1 MNQNII
7 FRITCACVILL
18 SSACSEFLEVESKSQ
33 ISDNTLWTTTGNAE
47 LFLNNVYAGLPGP
60 FATDDPGENWT
71 DNSMASRVGPLS
83 RNLMALSQYA
93 PNNSPS
99 QWGHY
104 ANIRRANLFIEKVK
118 ESSLPEDW
126 KTQRLAE
133 ARYLRAYYYMLLWM
147 YHGGIPI
154 ITDVLNM
161 SEQGDDVFRAKNT
174 AEETFQ
180 FIVEE
185 CAIIA
190 NDLPLQSEAG
200 RATRGAALT
209 LKGWCE
215 LVWASPIYNTEN
227 ESSRWQVAAS
237 TNKAVIDL
245 GVYSLFPD
253 YNTLHFEENNN
264 NVEVI
269 FDKQYLGGT
278 ALGGSR
284 EGLQGPWRV
293 GGIQRSWGNVN
304 PTQEL
309 VDEYAMANGLP
320 IDDSASGYNPQN
332 PYANREKRFYQSII
346 YDGSEWLGFEMI
358 KRQGVGSPNATD
370 LSDINEATNTG
381 YSLRKGLNPT
391 YAINGSHRQ
400 NSSSFIIF
408 RYAEVLLSYAEAEN
422 EANGPEQSVYDAVNL
437 VRERSELPPL
447 KNGLSKDEMRKAIHK
462 ERRVELAFE
471 EKRWY
476 DLIRLRIAEEKLN
489 GVLHAMVIEQ
499 EEGKWVYKVVPAPG
513 GQRFFDPAKNYFLP
527 IPQQAIDRNPQ
538 LVQNPNYQ

>member
-1 MNQNII
+1 
-7 FRITCACVILL
+7 
-18 SSACSEFLEVESKSQ
+18 
-33 ISDNTLWTTTGNAE
+33 
-47 LFLNNVYAGLPGP
+47 
-60 FATDDPGENWT
+60 
-71 DNSMASRVGPLS
+71 
-83 RNLMALSQYA
+83 
-93 PNNSPS
+93 
-99 QWGHY
+99 
-104 ANIRRANLFIEKVK
+104 
-118 ESSLPEDW
+118 
-126 KTQRLAE
+126 
-133 ARYLRAYYYMLLWM
+133 MLLWT
-147 YHGGIPI
+147 YHGGVPV

-161 SEQGDDVFRAKNT
+161 SEQGDAVFRAKNT
-174 AEETFQ
+174 AEETFR

-185 CAIIA
+185 CAAIA
-190 NDLPLQSEAG
+190 NDLPQQSEAG

-215 LVWASPIYNTEN
+215 LVWASPLYNVEN
-227 ESSRWQVAAS
+227 DASRWESAAR
-237 TNKAVIDL
+237 TNKEVIDL

-264 NVEVI
+264 NAEVI

-320 IDDSASGYNPQN
+320 INDPASGYDPQN
-332 PYANREKRFYQSII
+332 PYENREKRFYQSII

-381 YSLRKGLNPT
+381 YSLRKGLNPA
-391 YAINGSHRQ
+391 YAINGAHQQ

-408 RYAEVLLSYAEAEN
+408 RYAEVLLSYAEAQN
-422 EANGPEQSVYDAVNL
+422 EAFGPDQTVYDAVNL
-437 VRERSELPPL
+437 VRERSELPAL
-447 KNGLSKDEMRKAIHK
+447 NGGLDKNEMRKAIHR

-476 DLIRLRIAEEKLN
+476 DLIRLRLAEENLN
-489 GVLHAMVIEQ
+489 GTLHAMVIEQ
-499 EEGKWVYKVVPAPG
+499 QGGKWVYNIVPAPG
-513 GQRFFDPAKNYFLP
+513 GQRSFDPSKNYFLP
-527 IPQQAIDRNPQ
+527 IPQEAIDRNPE
-538 LVQNPNYQ
+538 LIQNPNY